1 MDEIRT
7 PETRKPQRRQRT
19 KWNYKRIGVALA
31 AALLLTITTAYGGC
45 SLAHR
50 LGSRSDVQEKVA
62 KRPVEVTS
70 SPSRVLG
77 VTTTTEPNYLAYT
90 VKSGDTFYSI
100 AAKHKT
106 TVEKIKDVNDF
117 SGDDNSLQIGMALKI
132 PTKEALMEPAAT
144 QKQDEKQSKENK
156 ASPIK
161 LSAQEISR
169 GPRDAKKV
177 ALTFDAG
184 SASEPTREIIKALED
199 ANVKAT
205 FFLTGKWVEEN
216 KDLAKKIADDGY
228 PIGNHTYSHADLTKT
243 SNNGV
248 AYELSKTEGIIQ
260 KTTGASTKPLFRTP
274 YGARDSRVLRVA
286 MNSGYRSIY
295 WTIDSLDWKSTMTA
309 DQVKNRVLSGLDNG
323 AIVLMHCGS
332 SQTATILP
340 DLLKRIKERGYEIVT
355 VPQLFE

>member
-1 MDEIRT
+1 MDEITT
-7 PETRKPQRRQRT
+7 PETREPRRRQRT
-19 KWNYKRIGVALA
+19 KWNYKRVAVALA
-31 AALLLTITTAYGGC
+31 VAFFLTITAAYGGY

-50 LGSRSDVQEKVA
+50 LGGSSDAQEKVA
-62 KRPVEVTS
+62 KRPVEVVS
-70 SPSRVLG
+70 SPSKVLG
-77 VTTTTEPNYLAYT
+77 ATTTTEPNYLAYT
-90 VKSGDTFYSI
+90 VKPGDTFYGI
-100 AAKHKT
+100 AAKHNT

-117 SGDDNSLQIGMALKI
+117 SGDDDSLQIGMVLKI
-132 PTKEALMEPAAT
+132 PVKEALTKPLAP
-144 QKQDEKQSKENK
+144 QKQDKEQAK
-156 ASPIK
+156 EDQTSPIK
-161 LSAQEISR
+161 VSEQEISR

-184 SASEPTREIIKALED
+184 STSEPTRQIIKALED

-216 KDLAKKIADDGY
+216 EELAKKIADNGY

-243 SNNGV
+243 SNNGI

-260 KTTGASTKPLFRTP
+260 KTTGVSTKPLFRTP
-274 YGARDSRVLRVA
+274 YGARDARVLRVA
-286 MNSGYRSIY
+286 MNAGYRSIY
-295 WTIDSLDWKSTMTA
+295 WTIDSLDWKPAMTA

-340 DLLKRIKERGYEIVT
+340 DLLKRIKDRGYEIVA

>member
-1 MDEIRT
+1 MDEIKT

-19 KWNYKRIGVALA
+19 KWNYKRVGVALA
-31 AALLLTITTAYGGC
+31 AALFLTVTAAYGGY

-50 LGSRSDVQEKVA
+50 LGGHSDVKEKAA
-62 KRPVEVTS
+62 KRPVVVTS
-70 SPSRVLG
+70 STSKVFG
-77 VTTTTEPNYLAYT
+77 TTTTTEPNYLTYT

-100 AAKHKT
+100 AAKHNT
-106 TVEKIKDVNDF
+106 TVQKIKDINNF
-117 SGDDNSLQIGMALKI
+117 SGDDNSLQIGMLLKI
-132 PTKEALMEPAAT
+132 PTKVPVEPEAT
-144 QKQDEKQSKENK
+144 QKKDGQQSKENK

-161 LSAQEISR
+161 VSAQEISR

-184 SASEPTREIIKALED
+184 STSEPTRQIIKALED

-216 KDLAKKIADDGY
+216 EDLAKKIADDGN

-243 SNNGV
+243 SNNGI

-260 KTTGASTKPLFRTP
+260 KTTGVSTKPLFRTP

-286 MNSGYRSIY
+286 MNAGYRSIY
-295 WTIDSLDWKSTMTA
+295 WTIDSLDWKPTMTA
-309 DQVKNRVLSGLDNG
+309 EQVKNRVLSGLDNG
-323 AIVLMHCGS
+323 AIILMHCGS

-340 DLLKRIKERGYEIVT
+340 ELLKQIKGRGYEIVT

>member
-1 MDEIRT
+1 MDEITT
-7 PETRKPQRRQRT
+7 PETRKPRRRQRT

-31 AALLLTITTAYGGC
+31 VALLLAVTAAYGGY

-50 LGSRSDVQEKVA
+50 LGGRSDVQEKVA

-77 VTTTTEPNYLAYT
+77 ATTTTEPNYLTYT
-90 VKSGDTFYSI
+90 VKPGDTFYSI
-100 AAKHKT
+100 AAKHNT
-106 TVEKIKDVNDF
+106 TVQKIKDVNNF
-117 SGDDNSLQIGMALKI
+117 SGDDSSLQIDMTLKI
-132 PTKEALMEPAAT
+132 PTKEPVEPKGT
-144 QKQDEKQSKENK
+144 QAKDEKQPKNSE

-161 LSAQEISR
+161 ASAQEISR
-169 GPRDAKKV
+169 GPRAAKKI

-184 SASEPTREIIKALED
+184 STSKPTPEIIKALED

-216 KDLAKKIADDGY
+216 EDLTRKIADAGY
-228 PIGNHTYSHADLTKT
+228 PIGNHTYSHVDLTKT
-243 SNNGV
+243 SNNGI

-260 KTTGASTKPLFRTP
+260 KATGASTKPLFRTP
-274 YGARDSRVLRVA
+274 YGARDARVLRVA
-286 MNSGYRSIY
+286 MNAGYRSIY
-295 WTIDSLDWKSTMTA
+295 WTIDSLDWKPTMTA

-332 SQTATILP
+332 SQTAKILP
-340 DLLKRIKERGYEIVT
+340 DLLKQIKERGFEIVT
-355 VPQLFE
+355 VTQLFE